1 MHLVLSVNVKSC
13 KCVWPV
19 HSSPSFGFL
28 TIIIW
33 KTRVTVNHGW
43 LCDSLVLTGYFKAFT
58 VWLVTLLYGLPLSF
72 SSARGQ
78 RHVSVSLCSYSLWH
92 WLCRFPRFQTNDM
105 SFLSSQSSGSAQT
118 REELQQALPSQAL
131 SLIRFV
137 QRLLSRV
144 ISGSTAD
151 EGTSGASFIR
161 KAWTARLLLHPLTL
175 ALRSRLGCRVEPC
188 LQRLQTGPAQV

>member
-58 VWLVTLLYGLPLSF
+58 VWLVKLLYGLPLSF

-131 SLIRFV
+131 SLIRFCAALAFPCDLRQHSWWGHKWGV
-137 QRLLSRV
+137 LYPEGVDRQAAAAPFNPSTQEP
-144 ISGSTAD
+144 SG
-151 EGTSGASFIR
+151 
-161 KAWTARLLLHPLTL
+161 L
-175 ALRSRLGCRVEPC
+175 
-188 LQRLQTGPAQV
+188 